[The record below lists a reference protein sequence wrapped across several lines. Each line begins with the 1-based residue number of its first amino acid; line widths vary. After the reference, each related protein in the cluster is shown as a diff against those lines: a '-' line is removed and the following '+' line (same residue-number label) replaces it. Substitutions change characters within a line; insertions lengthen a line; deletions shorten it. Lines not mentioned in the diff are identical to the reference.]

1 MNLFAGL
8 SDYVDDIPEIILSQ
22 DSEVTLNYTQ
32 TTFLVLTTKQES
44 NESTEEFLNID
55 VIFLPS
61 VPLEPAP

>member
-32 TTFLVLTTKQES
+32 TAFLVLTTNQES
-44 NESTEEFLNID
+44 NE
-55 VIFLPS
+55 
-61 VPLEPAP
+61 